1 MEKSSEKNI
10 KKGNVLKKTFGK
22 VKFKKS
28 TKQMMK
34 ETDEGLY
41 DS

>member
-1 MEKSSEKNI
+1 MKKSSES
-10 KKGNVLKKTFGK
+10 NVLKETFGK

-34 ETDEGLY
+34 EIDEGLY